1 MTKFVFDGTAF
12 EHYCQWALQDV
23 KTFNKIRDLLKDI
36 KRNPFK
42 GIGNP
47 EPLKHHQKGS
57 WSRRIDKKNR
67 LINKVTSNEI
77 HIAS

>member
-1 MTKFVFDGTAF
+1 MTKFVFDETAF

-36 KRNPFK
+36 KRIPFK

-47 EPLKHHQKGS
+47 NH
-57 WSRRIDKKNR
+57 
-67 LINKVTSNEI
+67 SNTIKRAIGPEE
-77 HIAS
+77 STKRTGLSTR